1 MSEKRN
7 KILIV
12 EDSELNIA
20 VLVDILKHDYDMFV
34 AKDGIEA
41 IEKAG
46 DIMPD
51 LILLDIV
58 LPKMD
63 GYEVIKLLKE
73 NPGTSEIPIIFVTA
87 LSNVDNERKGLML
100 GADDYIQKP
109 YDPISVKLR
118 VDIQIRIVNQMRTIK
133 LLSEE
138 IASWMKDD

>member
-7 KILIV
+7 SILV
-12 EDSELNIA
+12 VDDSELNIA
-20 VLVDILKHDYDMFV
+20 VLVDILKHDYEIHV
-34 AKDGIEA
+34 AKDGVVA
-41 IEKAG
+41 IEKAR

-63 GYEVIKLLKE
+63 GYEVIKFLRD
-73 NPGTSEIPIIFVTA
+73 NPGTNEIPIIFVTA

-109 YDPISVKLR
+109 YDPVSVKLR
-118 VDIQIRIVNQMRTIK
+118 VDIQMRIVNQMRTIK

-138 IASWMKDD
+138 IASWMKD